1 MLQRYNQFFV
11 DRTNYPERVEILWVM
26 TQMARWGL
34 TSFPKNWLDI
44 IERVRRADIFGEAA
58 RQLEFPDFGRDRDPI
73 QLFDGTIFDPDNP
86 IAYLNSL
93 EIKREIRVEEIDI
106 DPVAASF
113 A

>member
-1 MLQRYNQFFV
+1 
-11 DRTNYPERVEILWVM
+11 M

-34 TSFPKNWLDI
+34 TPFPKNWLNI

-106 DPVAASF
+106 DAVAASV